1 MKEEIKISDIS
12 KKDEMLV
19 KLSSE
24 DLMKLPKPYDEISV
38 KLGEPIINKGYVSD
52 LDGFVAI
59 DLEWKP
65 KDEEEERELI
75 LKFRNGVKKL
85 LDKEANWTFLYPL
98 LLSLNYCTRCK
109 SCSLACHVYLGSG
122 KKEIYRPTYRS
133 EVFRRV
139 VNSQK
144 GKLRAKFFGSI
155 EINSKLVLRLAELAY
170 RCNLCRRCAQFCPI
184 GVDNGLIAREIRKLF
199 AQELGIAP
207 KALHSQGSIKQLQ
220 NGSSTGLTPE
230 GFKDMIR
237 FIEEEILEKTGK
249 RIKIPVDKKG
259 SEILLI
265 HNAGD
270 YLSRLEN
277 VMAYAL
283 IFEEAGIDWTLSG
296 EALGY
301 DVVNYGVWFDD
312 LQLARIAL
320 RHVEVAKKLEVEKI
334 VVGECGHAHKALLA
348 VSDRIIPEEY
358 RIPRESCI
366 PLLWE
371 IVRKNLD
378 LDPSKNDFPVTLHD
392 PCNIVR
398 NLGIV
403 EPQRKILQKICPQ
416 FREMEPNGF
425 YNYCCGGGGGLAV
438 INSLNFPEFK
448 KTVSGRVKFSQI
460 LNSFQDVPPHER
472 KFVCAPCSNC
482 RSMLRDLFAFYK
494 AGEKCRIHECGLA
507 ELIANAM
514 LDAKM
519 SFFNSKY

>member
-24 DLMKLPKPYDEISV
+24 DLMKLSKPYDEISV
-38 KLGEPIINKGYVSD
+38 RLSELITSDNYVSD

-170 RCNLCRRCAQFCPI
+170 RCNLCRRCTQFCPI
-184 GVDNGLIAREIRKLF
+184 GIDNGLITREIRKLF

-220 NGSSTGLTPE
+220 TGSSTGLTPQ
-230 GFKDMIR
+230 GFRDIIR
-237 FIEEEILEKTGK
+237 FIEEEIFERTGK
-249 RIKIPVDKKG
+249 KIQIPVDKKG

-270 YLSRLEN
+270 YLSRIEN
-277 VMAYAL
+277 VMAYAI
-283 IFEEAGIDWTLSG
+283 IFEEAGVNWTLSG
-296 EALGY
+296 EAFGY
-301 DVVNYGVWFDD
+301 DAVNYGVWFDD
-312 LQLARIAL
+312 LQLAKIAL
-320 RHVEVAKKLEVEKI
+320 RHLEIAKKLEVEKI
-334 VVGECGHAHKALLA
+334 VVGECGHAHKVLLA
-348 VSDRIIPEEY
+348 VADRIIPEDY
-358 RIPRESCI
+358 QIPIESCI
-366 PLLWE
+366 PILWE
-371 IVRKNLD
+371 LVKKNLD
-378 LDPSKNDFPVTLHD
+378 VDPSKNDFPVVLHD
-392 PCNIVR
+392 PCSIVR

-403 EPQRKILQKICPQ
+403 EPQRKILRKICPQ
-416 FREMEPNGF
+416 FREMEPNGV

-438 INSLNFPEFK
+438 INSLNFPEFRK
-448 KTVSGRVKFSQI
+448 MVSGRVKFSQI
-460 LNSFQDVPPHER
+460 LNAFQDLQPEIR
-472 KFVCAPCSNC
+472 KLVCAPCSNC
-482 RSMLRDLFAFYK
+482 RATLRGLFEFYK
-494 AGEKCRIHECGLA
+494 AKDRFEIQDCGLA
-507 ELIANAM
+507 ELIANSM
-514 LDAKM
+514 VNVKTSLF
-519 SFFNSKY
+519 SPL